1 MKTIPH
7 FVYGTQYYRAPSPV
21 PANWEEDFRKLKGA
35 GLNAIQ
41 LRVQWR
47 WNEPAEN
54 QYRFDDLDRLFD
66 LAEEHGHPVIVKF
79 MMECAP
85 DYIFHKYGGTRRDMH
100 GQPLAPGAHGA
111 FYIGGWIP
119 CFDHPGV
126 VKRAEAFV
134 AKVVR
139 RYRARKNLLLWN
151 VWNEPRSRPIAECGC
166 GHSIAAYR
174 VWLREQYGN
183 VAVLNE
189 TFGKAWESLETV
201 MPPGMPYDYVELF
214 LWRRWAF
221 DAVTQ
226 RLQFMYRA
234 VKKLDAK
241 RPVISHVGGCS
252 VVQDAAGDC
261 SDDVANAAVMD
272 FYGTSYP
279 VANHFTSPADD
290 AFPFLISDW
299 MRSVSP
305 YFWVYELYPDWGNWL
320 RPVSLEDFRLKV
332 WSAVA
337 GGAKGLVFWQY
348 RAERL
353 GNEDNLSGLVEMS
366 GDFKPVTHESARIAP
381 ILAQHSDFLMRAQ
394 PVEDAVAI
402 VYDRD
407 SDLIS
412 RIENTGGPSHYYF
425 WNFDLRSADGLYPYK
440 RAIQGAYALF
450 REAGFVPRF
459 IDSRQLADRLEGI
472 KLLYLPEWFMVTAAQ
487 AKVLEA
493 FVKNGGRIIA
503 EEGTGLRQANTW
515 LHERL
520 PGAAVSRLFGVRTV
534 SRVYPSEVA
543 ETLSYAGHAVLP
555 GEYVNYL
562 EPVGS
567 GTVLAPWAD
576 GRAGI
581 VATDR
586 TVFLGTSLGAAFFA
600 ATRSTESSMAVATLV
615 GVLRDLC
622 RRWKIT
628 PRHPPPLLDVHL
640 RELSD
645 GRSSLHFIFNRS
657 SRTVRLPLPAGAV
670 VLTPATR
677 VSGKGKLARL
687 EIAPFDTAVY
697 GVRLD
702 YS

>member
-1 MKTIPH
+1 M
-7 FVYGTQYYRAPSPV
+7 
-21 PANWEEDFRKLKGA
+21 
-35 GLNAIQ
+35 
-41 LRVQWR
+41 
-47 WNEPAEN
+47 
-54 QYRFDDLDRLFD
+54 
-66 LAEEHGHPVIVKF
+66 
-79 MMECAP
+79 
-85 DYIFHKYGGTRRDMH
+85 
-100 GQPLAPGAHGA
+100 
-111 FYIGGWIP
+111 
-119 CFDHPGV
+119 
-126 VKRAEAFV
+126 

-139 RYRARKNLLLWN
+139 RYRMRKSLLLWN

-174 VWLREQYGN
+174 AWLREQYGS
-183 VAVLNE
+183 VAALNE

-201 MPPGMPYDYVELF
+201 MPPGMPYDYVDLF

-234 VKKLDAK
+234 VKKLDVQ
-241 RPVISHVGGCS
+241 RPVISHVGCCS
-252 VVQDAAGDC
+252 VVQDAAGDS
-261 SDDVANAAVMD
+261 SDDAANAAVMD

-299 MRSVSP
+299 MRGVSP

-320 RPVSLEDFRLKV
+320 KPVSLEDFRLKV

-381 ILAQHSDFLMRAQ
+381 ILAQYSDFLMRAQ

-412 RIENTGGPSHYYF
+412 RIENTGGPSQYYF

-472 KLLYLPEWFMVTAAQ
+472 KLLYLPEWFMVTDAQ
-487 AKVLEA
+487 AGVLDT
-493 FVKNGGRIIA
+493 FVKGGGRIIA

-520 PGAAVSRLFGVRTV
+520 PGDAVARLFGVRTV
-534 SRVYPSEVA
+534 SRIQAGEAA
-543 ETLSYAGHAVLP
+543 ESLSYAGHAVLP
-555 GEYVNYL
+555 GEYVSYL
-562 EPVGS
+562 EPVG
-567 GTVLAPWAD
+567 GGAALASWRD

-581 VATDR
+581 VATGQ

-600 ATRSTESSMAVATLV
+600 ATRPPGQPAAVATTVAL
-615 GVLRDLC
+615 LRDLC
-622 RRWKIT
+622 GHWNVI
-628 PRHPPPLLDVHL
+628 PRAPPPLPDVHC

-645 GRSSLHFIFNRS
+645 GRSSLHFVFNRS
-657 SRTVRLPLPAGAV
+657 PRTIRLPLPARAV
-670 VLTPATR
+670 TMLTPATR
-677 VSGKGKLARL
+677 VGGKGKGARL

-697 GVRLD
+697 GVSLD
-702 YS
+702 